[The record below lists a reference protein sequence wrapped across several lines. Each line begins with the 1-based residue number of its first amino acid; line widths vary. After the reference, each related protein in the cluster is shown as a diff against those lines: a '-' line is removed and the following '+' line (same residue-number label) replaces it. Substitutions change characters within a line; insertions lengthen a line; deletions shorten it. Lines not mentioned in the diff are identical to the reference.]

1 MDIFALLWIVS
12 LAFTGVTDGAG
23 VLPDR
28 LNAAVG
34 GKVMFNTTL
43 TPGTTFQ
50 SVNWKF
56 GNEDIFTW
64 NVNNFPAPEYE
75 DRITFIMSTGSLELR
90 NLALTDS
97 GDYTVTILLPG
108 EPPQSGSTRLE
119 VYAPVSNVKVT
130 SSSTEQVEFSSV
142 SLSCSSSGSPLS
154 FLWLNSS
161 SEVTGS
167 DRVQITDGNS
177 TLTVTNVT
185 RYDQGPFR
193 CRVSNPVSEGTSDP
207 VTLTIYSP
215 VSKVTVTSSS
225 TELVEFN
232 SSVSLS
238 CSSSGSSLSFLWLN
252 SSSEVTGSDR
262 VQITDGGSTLTITN
276 VTRYDQG
283 PFSCHVSNP
292 VSNGTSKAVTLI
304 IYHGPENIN
313 LKISPPHK
321 PYLEGSN
328 ISLSCS
334 AVSNPSAHYTWF
346 LNGGLLSKGSQFNLI
361 NSQKNQSGSYS
372 CQAFNDKT
380 LRYEISHPAS
390 ISVLEK
396 VSGASVTSP
405 SNRPIEGNSF
415 RLICDAAGSVF
426 TREWRKGGLDL
437 TLTVNMT
444 LTTNKRELSFSSLS
458 KDHTGGYSCIISNPL
473 SSEEA
478 KYSMIVN
485 YGPET
490 VQITGPSQIHVGGT
504 FKLTCSAASV
514 PTANYTWTLN
524 GTVKHNSAVFYKN
537 NSELSDSGNYF
548 CEAINDIT
556 GRKSSAV
563 HELTVTH
570 EPGPVQSGCS
580 GGCIAGIVIGVLVV
594 LGVVAAI
601 VWYFLWYKKKQ
612 KKERSAGN
620 TNTRTGVEGQD
631 NGAYTRSQE
640 MHYADVR
647 FTKKNNGE
655 TVQMGDQNKPSDYA
669 EVRVNNNPR
678 AAASSLPTYDA
689 HLQRNKRPAPQPE
702 ITEIYAQVRKN

>member
-1 MDIFALLWIVS
+1 M
-12 LAFTGVTDGAG
+12 
-23 VLPDR
+23 
-28 LNAAVG
+28 
-34 GKVMFNTTL
+34 
-43 TPGTTFQ
+43 
-50 SVNWKF
+50 
-56 GNEDIFTW
+56 
-64 NVNNFPAPEYE
+64 
-75 DRITFIMSTGSLELR
+75 
-90 NLALTDS
+90 
-97 GDYTVTILLPG
+97 
-108 EPPQSGSTRLE
+108 
-119 VYAPVSNVKVT
+119 
-130 SSSTEQVEFSSV
+130 
-142 SLSCSSSGSPLS
+142 
-154 FLWLNSS
+154 
-161 SEVTGS
+161 
-167 DRVQITDGNS
+167 
-177 TLTVTNVT
+177 
-185 RYDQGPFR
+185 
-193 CRVSNPVSEGTSDP
+193 
-207 VTLTIYSP
+207 
-215 VSKVTVTSSS
+215 VTSSS
-225 TELVEFN
+225 TELVEF
-232 SSVSLS
+232 SSVRLS

-262 VQITDGGSTLTITN
+262 VQITDGGSTLTIANVTRYDQGPFRCRVSNPVSEGTSAPVTLSIYSPVSKVMVTSSSTELVEFNSSVSLSCSSSGSSLSFLWLKSNSEVTGSDRVQITDGGSTLTITN

-283 PFSCHVSNP
+283 PFSCRVSNP
-292 VSNGTSKAVTLI
+292 VSEGTSKAVILI
-304 IYHGPENIN
+304 IYYGPENVN

-334 AVSNPSAHYTWF
+334 AVSIPSAHYTWF
-346 LNGGLLSKGSQFNLI
+346 LNGGLLSKGSQFNLT
-361 NSQKNQSGSYS
+361 NSQENQSGSYS

-380 LRYEISHPAS
+380 LRYETSHPAS

-514 PTANYTWTLN
+514 PTANYTWMLK

-580 GGCIAGIVIGVLVV
+580 GGCIAGIVIGVFVV

-601 VWYFLWYKKKQ
+601 VWYFLCYKKKQ
-612 KKERSAGN
+612 QQSSN
-620 TNTRTGVEGQD
+620 TIR
-631 NGAYTRSQE
+631 
-640 MHYADVR
+640 
-647 FTKKNNGE
+647 
-655 TVQMGDQNKPSDYA
+655 
-669 EVRVNNNPR
+669 NNNK
-678 AAASSLPTYDA
+678 AE
-689 HLQRNKRPAPQPE
+689 PQSDIKE
-702 ITEIYAQVRKN
+702 VEEAVYENTSAIYENV